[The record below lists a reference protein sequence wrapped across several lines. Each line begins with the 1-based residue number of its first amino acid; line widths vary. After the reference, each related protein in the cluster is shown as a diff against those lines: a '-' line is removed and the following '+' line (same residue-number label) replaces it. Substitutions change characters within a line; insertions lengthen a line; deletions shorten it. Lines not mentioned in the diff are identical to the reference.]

1 MLGNSELRQKLED
14 LWKYMINL
22 KASEETFFDE
32 MALAVD
38 DASARIVLRWE
49 LIVDWSSIE
58 RIAESRQWN

>member
-49 LIVDWSSIE
+49 LIVD
-58 RIAESRQWN
+58 